1 MRKLGRLP
9 NVSLTYED
17 LITATNNFGDRL
29 GRGGSG
35 SVFKG
40 SLKEGS
46 TTLAV
51 AVKRID
57 WTTEYGKQY
66 FEAEISTIAS
76 VRHVHLIRLRGY
88 CRHMIESGG
97 GFYVVYD
104 LLPNGSLDTWIF
116 PGMGGPTGQFL
127 SWKLRY
133 EVAVGVARALV
144 YLHHDCSPPI
154 LHLDVKPPNIL
165 LDVQFRAVLSDFGL
179 SKLTSE
185 DGSEVRSKHIRGT
198 PGYIAP
204 ELYQGKPSSAKCD
217 MYSYGQVNAKNLMGL
232 IDKRLREDGKVDEK
246 EANSLVYVALCC
258 LDEEPNNRPPDM
270 RNVLHMLETY
280 STGKPDGI
288 GAMVDRLAEGT
299 VSSANGGLFVI
310 KLHEAQNIEFQDNT
324 KNLIARVKF
333 KGESDET
340 SPVKKSI
347 NPKWKE
353 EFSFSL
359 EEALRR
365 DDELVVDVLSQMY
378 TPTIGFQDSYRILGL
393 VKINLSDVVEKKK
406 TNEMYSLTE
415 FGEEK
420 IHIELEWRPKWR
432 PLEDFYM
439 LETGKLDGIGAMV
452 DRLAEGTV
460 PSPNGGLLV
469 IKLHEAQNIEFQDN
483 TKNLI
488 ARVKFKGESDETS
501 PVKKSIN
508 PKWKEE
514 FSFSLEEALHRDDE
528 LVVDVLSQMYT
539 PTIGFQDSYRILGLV
554 KINLSDVIEKK
565 KTNEMYSLTEFG
577 EEKIH
582 IELEWRPEWRPL

>member
-217 MYSYGQVNAKNLMGL
+217 MYSYGQVLLDLFFGQLSVCLDQNGKDIYLEGGNSRLEQQTFHAFMRERLTQKNLMGL

-280 STGKPDGI
+280 STGKP
-288 GAMVDRLAEGT
+288 
-299 VSSANGGLFVI
+299 
-310 KLHEAQNIEFQDNT
+310 
-324 KNLIARVKF
+324 
-333 KGESDET
+333 
-340 SPVKKSI
+340 
-347 NPKWKE
+347 
-353 EFSFSL
+353 
-359 EEALRR
+359 
-365 DDELVVDVLSQMY
+365 
-378 TPTIGFQDSYRILGL
+378 
-393 VKINLSDVVEKKK
+393 
-406 TNEMYSLTE
+406 
-415 FGEEK
+415 
-420 IHIELEWRPKWR
+420 
-432 PLEDFYM
+432 
-439 LETGKLDGIGAMV
+439 DGIGAMV